1 MRNDKC
7 QIHSVVHS
15 FREWSNTTYMHVDM
29 HLCTHWY
36 PTYTSTHPHLCFAS
50 TQSLSYMKQFPFV
63 IFYFS
68 YLQLWSFLKPVF
80 LYCIA
85 SHWIVLYCTVLR
97 CIILYWVVLHCI
109 VLCLVLQIM
118 VCCSRKR
125 LSSIYLSVPKRPRR
139 QRTVRTA
146 ITAPRQSDEQQ
157 PLLSWFSDIIF
168 VTYELNIMLC
178 TQWFRRFG
186 FLPSDFYVCLLFW
199 RGDKGKGGGGGGGGW
214 RDGRGG
220 GEGVGER
227 ERECVCTSLQVYLCV
242 YVCALFW

>member
-1 MRNDKC
+1 MPNTLSGTQFQRMVKHNLHACGYAFVHTLIPYLHKHSSTFMLC
-7 QIHSVVHS
+7 KHTISVIHETVP
-15 FREWSNTTYMHVDM
+15 
-29 HLCTHWY
+29 LCD
-36 PTYTSTHPHLCFAS
+36 
-50 TQSLSYMKQFPFV
+50 
-63 IFYFS
+63 FYFS

-199 RGDKGKGGGGGGGGW
+199 RGDKGKGGGVGWRDGGGGG
-214 RDGRGG
+214 GG
-220 GEGVGER
+220 MNWKACRCHFTVT
-227 ERECVCTSLQVYLCV
+227 CYSK
-242 YVCALFW
+242 